1 MLNNIL
7 FIAPSNSIHSHKWIS
22 FFDKQKDL
30 KISWISFYKKDSN
43 IEISPSINYY
53 ELSNHNALKIF
64 LFLLKLIKKEKFSIV
79 HLHYLGKFSYVTKFI
94 NIKSLIVSPWGSDIK
109 LLKKNSIKYFIVRKI
124 LNSSDLITVD
134 ADYMF
139 SILNSISRKNNLN
152 IKRINFGTD
161 TNFFKPNNKHKVF
174 NKPIKIIS
182 LRNLE
187 KIYSVETIIK
197 AAKILR
203 DKFKIQFKIDIYG
216 DGSEKGYLMQMI
228 NKLSLDNFV
237 SLKGKYQ
244 YDNLPTILN
253 KYDLYISSSTS
264 DAGLAASTSEAMSCG
279 IIPIVSNNSENEFW
293 MSNNSGYLYETYSY
307 KDLANKIMD
316 FINLEYESKLKLFQ
330 NARDKIIDF
339 NSYENEMSKML
350 NIYKKLNESN

>member
-1 MLNNIL
+1 
-7 FIAPSNSIHSHKWIS
+7 
-22 FFDKQKDL
+22 
-30 KISWISFYKKDSN
+30 
-43 IEISPSINYY
+43 
-53 ELSNHNALKIF
+53 
-64 LFLLKLIKKEKFSIV
+64 
-79 HLHYLGKFSYVTKFI
+79 
-94 NIKSLIVSPWGSDIK
+94 
-109 LLKKNSIKYFIVRKI
+109 
-124 LNSSDLITVD
+124 
-134 ADYMF
+134 MF
-139 SILNSISRKNNLN
+139 PIINSISRKNNLN

-161 TNFFKPNNKHKVF
+161 TNFFKPNNNHKVF

-228 NKLSLDNFV
+228 NKASLDNFV

-307 KDLANKIMD
+307 NDLANKIIY
-316 FINLEYESKLKLFQ
+316 FINLDYESKLKLFQ

-339 NSYENEMSKML
+339 NSYENEMNKML
-350 NIYKKLNESN
+350 NIYKKYNESN